1 MNARCMNARLTSST
15 ILGEFSTSAPQQ
27 HRKSQNKKTAPSQH
41 NQQTANPM
49 IKHILISRVFQSVF
63 ESGRNAHW
71 IGLRE
76 EICPDTSEF
85 FMGKPMVSGKTV
97 DFPVNQSSEIHVQ
110 TCVLWTYGDLQRSDG
125 PPVGPTC

>member
-1 MNARCMNARLTSST
+1 MNARLTSST

-27 HRKSQNKKTAPSQH
+27 HRKSQNKKTAPSQY

-49 IKHILISRVFQSVF
+49 IKHILISRVF

-97 DFPVNQSSEIHVQ
+97 MWDV
-110 TCVLWTYGDLQRSDG
+110 D
-125 PPVGPTC
+125 